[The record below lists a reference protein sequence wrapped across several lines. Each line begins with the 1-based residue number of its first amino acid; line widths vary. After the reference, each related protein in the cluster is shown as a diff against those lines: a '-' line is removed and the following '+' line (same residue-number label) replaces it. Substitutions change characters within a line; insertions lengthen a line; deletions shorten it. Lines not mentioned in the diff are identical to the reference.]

1 MNNNNDE
8 LLQRAKYLK
17 LHGLIEHWQDVENSE
32 WLTPLITWEETA
44 RAERSQ
50 EMRLNNAKLGR
61 FKSLSEFDWS
71 WPEESHREVV
81 EEWMKFN
88 FIKDHTNLILCGP
101 NGVGKSTIARNIA
114 YQAVLEGYTALFTTA
129 GKMLNEL
136 AALDSDNALRR
147 RIQYYVKPQLLI
159 IDEVG
164 YLSYSNRHAD
174 LLFEVITR
182 RYEEKSTVITTN
194 KPFAQWKDIFPNAA
208 CIVSIIDRLVHH
220 SDIINIKAE
229 SYRLK
234 EAKEEIQ
241 GREVKRKK
249 STPTQKTQETT
260 EKTNEH

>member
-1 MNNNNDE
+1 MNKNNDE
-8 LLQRAKYLK
+8 LFNRAKTLK
-17 LHGLIEHWQDVENSE
+17 LYGLIEHWQEIKDCE
-32 WLTPLITWEETA
+32 WVVSLLAWEEAA
-44 RAERSQ
+44 RTERSQ
-50 EMRLNNAKLGR
+50 ETRLNNAKLGR
-61 FKSLSEFDWS
+61 FKSLSEFDWD

-81 EEWMKFN
+81 EEWMKFH
-88 FIKDHTNLILCGP
+88 FIKDNINLILCGP

-114 YQAVLEGYTALFTTA
+114 YQAILEGYTALFTTA

-147 RIQYYVKPQLLI
+147 RIQYYVKPQLLV
-159 IDEVG
+159 IDELG

-194 KPFAQWKDIFPNAA
+194 KPFNEWKDIFPNAA

-220 SDIINIKAE
+220 SDIMNIKAE

-234 EAKEEIQ
+234 EAKEEVQ

-249 STPTQKTQETT
+249 SKPKHKIQKPAEN
-260 EKTNEH
+260 TNEH